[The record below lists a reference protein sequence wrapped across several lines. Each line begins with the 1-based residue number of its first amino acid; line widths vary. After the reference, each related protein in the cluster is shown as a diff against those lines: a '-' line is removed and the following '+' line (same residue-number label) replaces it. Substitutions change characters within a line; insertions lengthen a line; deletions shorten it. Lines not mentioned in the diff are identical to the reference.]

1 MESRVRIISQQRDKE
16 KLTHT
21 KSGLSYYSGDF
32 QVVATFRAQCDRR
45 IQNELPNA
53 SGWAEWFVG
62 SIYQVSK
69 AMRGCLFYRS
79 NNDHRLANE
88 ITINRMC
95 LVSRVFS
102 PQAVQANQADRR

>member
-1 MESRVRIISQQRDKE
+1 
-16 KLTHT
+16 
-21 KSGLSYYSGDF
+21 
-32 QVVATFRAQCDRR
+32 
-45 IQNELPNA
+45 
-53 SGWAEWFVG
+53 
-62 SIYQVSK
+62 VSK